1 MEFMFSSFSTFF
13 KVLINVIFAS
23 IHTSFDYC
31 NVALLYYENFKN
43 MKFNV
48 KYSHKGHKI
57 NINFVRMILLYPH
70 LKHKMPIDFL
80 GWFLQ
85 YQMLGIKYACS
96 MKKMV
101 TIKNWK
107 LKKKN

>member
-1 MEFMFSSFSTFF
+1 
-13 KVLINVIFAS
+13 
-23 IHTSFDYC
+23 
-31 NVALLYYENFKN
+31 

-48 KYSHKGHKI
+48 KYLHKGHKI

-107 LKKKN
+107 LKKKKLIVIKKIEENNLEQEKFLKI